1 MTIHRCVQPKYR
13 HEVWTLFIFL
23 LFYVFLFFIIF
34 SFLFFFFFFL
44 FFFFSFFFS
53 FFFFFFLFFLWA
65 PGLFY
70 FFSYPS
76 IAPSYFAAS
85 SLGHCWKTFQSALP
99 PPLCPRFRPLSVVLR
114 CFGGG
119 LLSFSGWRFG
129 RPGLGDPLRLAHE
142 ARHAPVICFAVLQ
155 PPLRVEVLQRGGGRA
170 IHCWLGRCSQELQ
183 VLLHHRTNLS
193 LHCPSQPPAFSLGQM
208 SRS

>member
-1 MTIHRCVQPKYR
+1 MKFGHY
-13 HEVWTLFIFL
+13 LFFFFFMFFFFL
-23 LFYVFLFFIIF
+23 LFFLFYSFF
-34 SFLFFFFFFL
+34 SFFYSFFFL
-44 FFFFSFFFS
+44 FFFLFFSFFS
-53 FFFFFFLFFLWA
+53 FFFVGSRPLLFLLISIHRALLLCCVFTWPLLEDLPVGLASA
-65 PGLFY
+65 P
-70 FFSYPS
+70 
-76 IAPSYFAAS
+76 
-85 SLGHCWKTFQSALP
+85 LP
-99 PPLCPRFRPLSVVLR
+99 PIPTTFGRPQVLR
-114 CFGGG
+114 GG